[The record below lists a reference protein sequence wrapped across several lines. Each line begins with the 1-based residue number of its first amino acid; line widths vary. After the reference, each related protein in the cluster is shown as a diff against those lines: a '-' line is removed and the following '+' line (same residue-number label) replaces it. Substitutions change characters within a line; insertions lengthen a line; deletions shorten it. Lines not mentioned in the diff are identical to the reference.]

1 MWQEEMGL
9 QGVSH
14 GEKETSLIL
23 GGEAKARKGENYGS
37 GPGLSGAS
45 GDVEKMQG

>member
-1 MWQEEMGL
+1 MLQEEMGL

-23 GGEAKARKGENYGS
+23 RGEAKARRAENCGS

-45 GDVEKMQG
+45 GM